1 MVKKGDSK
9 MVHSIKEIQ
18 LEFDFMKKE
27 PDPIITQKAEK
38 QERYYEYIKRMYRE
52 AEEKDAN
59 I

>member
-27 PDPIITQKAEK
+27 PDPIIIQKAKK

>member
-9 MVHSIKEIQ
+9 MVYSIKEIQ

-27 PDPIITQKAEK
+27 PDPIIIQKTEK
-38 QERYYEYIKRMYRE
+38 QESYHEYIKRMYRE
-52 AEEKDAN
+52 TEEKDAN

>member
-27 PDPIITQKAEK
+27 PDPIIIQKAEK
-38 QERYYEYIKRMYRE
+38 QESYHEYIKRMLKEDNESR
-52 AEEKDAN
+52 
-59 I
+59 

>member
-9 MVHSIKEIQ
+9 MVYGINEIQ

-27 PDPIITQKAEK
+27 PDPIIIQKAEK
-38 QERYYEYIKRMYRE
+38 QESHHEYIKRMYRE
-52 AEEKDAN
+52 TREKDAN

>member
-1 MVKKGDSK
+1 

-27 PDPIITQKAEK
+27 PDPIIIQKDEK
-38 QERYYEYIKRMYRE
+38 QESYHEYIKRMYRE
-52 AEEKDAN
+52 TEEKDAN